1 MIRRIFSWAIPI
13 ICFNFSTSWGF
24 VCSLHFHFL
33 LFLKQ
38 RKKRWFRLNHHLA
51 NLMSVWC
58 IDNLRDW
65 LLSFVIV
72 EKVTL
77 WDWILCYLM
86 CPQTM
91 TQHFKQFCWAV
102 FPHFAVLAH
111 SCWCWATSFL
121 RGSRQMFISHQIR
134 AHRTSYVVVLQHW
147 WKKQKKASSSEIIS
161 NWSWDL
167 RDRTR
172 DKSRYLVTEIHHLS
186 VLVLFIV
193 QRSNTTLKSG

>member
-1 MIRRIFSWAIPI
+1 MFGYLVPPDLAAENSFCLRKAMWFAESFLEQYLLYA
-13 ICFNFSTSWGF
+13 STSPPPGGLSVLSIF
-24 VCSLHFHFL
+24 TFFYFL
-33 LFLKQ
+33 NKE
-38 RKKRWFRLNHHLA
+38 KKRWFRLNHHLA
-51 NLMSVWC
+51 NLMNVWC

-65 LLSFVIV
+65 LLSFVTV

-147 WKKQKKASSSEIIS
+147 WKKKKESVIIG
-161 NWSWDL
+161 NY
-167 RDRTR
+167 
-172 DKSRYLVTEIHHLS
+172 K
-186 VLVLFIV
+186 
-193 QRSNTTLKSG
+193 